1 MHLIAEGAGGDVGG
15 ISQVSKLDIDLFLHF
30 AIHRFEATSRARG
43 ARKRATFTEH
53 TDNIGS
59 WIGSVELKAWGGRTH
74 RAQKIESE
82 GEKEKNKGANVKIRH

>member
-1 MHLIAEGAGGDVGG
+1 MHLIAEGGRGGGRGG
-15 ISQVSKLDIDLFLHF
+15 ISQISKLDIDLFLHF

-59 WIGSVELKAWGGRTH
+59 WIGSVELKAWGGGTH

-82 GEKEKNKGANVKIRH
+82 GEKEKTKGPTLR